1 VNRVRAAIAAS
12 LTGNA
17 IWVWVA
23 FVLVHLWLGYLNL
36 YGPNQPMGDVS
47 NVYRYW
53 VARGVY
59 ADVWVG
65 IDVEW
70 VYPILAIVPMIAAWA
85 FGEGQYSSTW
95 LSMVFVLDIAAFGVL
110 TGWGRAA
117 ARIGIAWWWVAFLVL
132 LGPIALGRIDSIT
145 VPLAVMAVVI
155 VSRRPVVAAV
165 LLAVATWIKI
175 WPAAL
180 IGSLLIASQRRGTV
194 LIAGLATSI
203 AIVGVALSL
212 GAGSN
217 IASFVSQQTGRGLQ
231 IEAPISTIWMWLTAL
246 HVPGTQVYYDTKI
259 LTFQVVGPGS
269 QGASELM
276 NPILVL
282 VVAGVAALG
291 IRAARRGA
299 TALEL
304 LAPVSLALVLAL
316 IVFNKVG
323 SPQFEMWLVA
333 PVILGLLA
341 AQKGAKS
348 FVIPA
353 LIVLIIAGL
362 TQAVYPYLY
371 SMLLS
376 TQLPMLIVISA
387 RNILLIMLFG
397 WAVNHVYRSGA
408 PFAVHADDTDV
419 SRVEAE
425 HMHDALP
432 WLGTTTIA
440 ALDHAT
446 HPEHQETTEASPQ

>member
-12 LTGNA
+12 LTGTA

-47 NVYRYW
+47 NVYKYW

-85 FGEGQYSSTW
+85 FGETQYSSTW
-95 LSMVFVLDIAAFGVL
+95 LSMVFVLDIVAFGVL
-110 TGWGRAA
+110 TGWGRDR
-117 ARIGIAWWWVAFLVL
+117 ARIGIAWWWAAFLVL

-145 VPLAVMAVVI
+145 VPLAVIAVVI
-155 VSRRPVVAAV
+155 ASRRPVVAAV
-165 LLAVATWIKI
+165 LLAAATWIKI

-180 IGSLLIASQRRGTV
+180 IGALLIASRRRVVV
-194 LIAGLATSI
+194 LCAGAATTI
-203 AIVGVALSL
+203 AIVGVALAL
-212 GAGSN
+212 GAGVN
-217 IASFVSQQTGRGLQ
+217 IVSFVTQQTGRGLQ
-231 IEAPISTIWMWLTAL
+231 IEAPISTVWMWMTAL
-246 HVPGTQVYYDTKI
+246 RVPGAQVYYDTNI

-269 QGASELM
+269 QAAAELM

-282 VVAGVAALG
+282 MVALVAALG
-291 IRAARRGA
+291 FRAVRRGA
-299 TALEL
+299 SAREL
-304 LAPVSLALVLAL
+304 LAPLSLAFVLTL

-341 AQKGAKS
+341 AQRGGAS
-348 FVIPA
+348 FVIPG
-353 LIVLIIAGL
+353 LSVLIIAGL

-371 SMLLS
+371 TMLLS
-376 TQLPMLIVISA
+376 TELPLLIVITA
-387 RNILLIMLFG
+387 RNVLLIMLLG
-397 WAVNHVYRSGA
+397 WAVHQLYRMGA
-408 PFAVHADDTDV
+408 SFAVHLEDPDDAPAGARSTSHD
-419 SRVEAE
+419 SP
-425 HMHDALP
+425 DALP
-432 WLGTTTIA
+432 WLAAESDSPTDSTTSQSTPP
-440 ALDHAT
+440 T
-446 HPEHQETTEASPQ
+446 